1 MAECLRCRREFEPR
15 KAGHVF
21 CKPACRHGGPRRE
34 GEPEP
39 PNEAML
45 AKLFDRRRVPA
56 GRVEADDWHPA
67 GQESPWAQF
76 DSRDSIESRRAWHS
90 ALVEEG
96 KL

>member
-45 AKLFDRRRVPA
+45 AKLFDRKRASA
-56 GRVEADDWHPA
+56 GRVDADDWHPA
-67 GQESPWAQF
+67 GQGSPRAQLDF
-76 DSRDSIESRRAWHS
+76 RDSIADRRRWYET
-90 ALVEEG
+90 LVEEG
-96 KL
+96 SL